1 MRILVAHSFYKT
13 FGGEDRYVG
22 QYMKLLSDVHD
33 VALLERTNA
42 DLPGNIRTAARMI
55 FSRREGASVDKEL
68 AEFAPDVVHLHN
80 PYPGFGP
87 AVHLAVNRRDV
98 PLVMTIHNFRLRCPN
113 SLMFTEGELCR
124 RCERGVYAHAWF
136 HDCFPTKAQALGYS
150 VGLWTHRFVLDLED
164 KVDVFVVPSRFMQGQ
179 LEKWGIARDRV
190 ALVRNFTDVPTGN
203 PSPGE
208 FGLYFG
214 RLSPEKGI
222 EHLIAALR
230 IAGDPPFRI
239 VGDGLLR
246 DEVARRISQAG
257 LRNTTLEAR
266 IPAEEVPGLLHNAR
280 YVVLPSVSH
289 ENAPLAALEAMAA
302 ARPLVVTER
311 GGLPELV
318 EDGAGL
324 TCRAGDAEDL
334 ARAIQTLMDDVAL
347 CQRAGEKGAQRA
359 REDFGPRTHLRRLEE
374 VYASAI
380 GDTSRRRTRPA
391 DDPGPPVP

>member
-1 MRILVAHSFYKT
+1 MKILVAHSFYKT

-22 QYMKLLSDVHD
+22 QYMDLLSDVHD

-42 DLPGNIRTAARMI
+42 DLPGNVRTAARMI
-55 FSRREGASVDKEL
+55 FSRREGASVDKAL

-87 AVHLAVNRRDV
+87 AVHLAVRRRGV

-136 HDCFPTKAQALGYS
+136 HDCFPTKSQAVGYS
-150 VGLWTHRFVLDLED
+150 VGLWMHRFLLKLED
-164 KVDVFVVPSRFMQGQ
+164 KVDIFVVPSRFMQDQ
-179 LEKWGIARDRV
+179 LETWGIGRDRT
-190 ALVRNFTDVPTGN
+190 ALVRNFTDVPAGS
-203 PSPGE
+203 PSPGR

-214 RLSPEKGI
+214 RLSPEKG
-222 EHLIAALR
+222 LDDLVDALK

-246 DEVARRISQAG
+246 DQVARQIADRG
-257 LRNTTLEAR
+257 LKNTTLEQR
-266 IPAEEVPGLLHNAR
+266 IPAEEVPRLLHDAR
-280 YVVLPSVSH
+280 FVVLPSVSH

-302 ARPLVVTER
+302 ARPLVVTDR

-318 EDGAGL
+318 EGGAGL
-324 TCRAGDAEDL
+324 TCRAGDPKDL
-334 ARAIQTLMDDVAL
+334 ARAVQTLMDDVDL
-347 CQRAGEKGAQRA
+347 CQDAGERGALRAQR
-359 REDFGPRTHLRRLEE
+359 DFGPQAHLEQLERVYVSATGDRSPGRR
-374 VYASAI
+374 
-380 GDTSRRRTRPA
+380 RPA